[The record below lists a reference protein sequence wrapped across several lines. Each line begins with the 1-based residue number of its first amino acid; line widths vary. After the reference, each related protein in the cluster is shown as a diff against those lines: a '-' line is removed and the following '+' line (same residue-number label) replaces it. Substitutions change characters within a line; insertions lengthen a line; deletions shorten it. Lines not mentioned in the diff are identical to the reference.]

1 MLAFDFARAV
11 PRKRRPEMT
20 IRPKWDTYFM
30 RLAYLAAT
38 RATCDRKHVGA
49 IIASPD
55 HRTVA
60 TGYNGSPIG
69 MPSCDEIGHELVEG
83 HCVRTL
89 HAESNA
95 IDFAGRFAMGCSLY
109 ITVSPCYDCAKRIV
123 GAQINRVVYDQFYAS
138 RYGKSDMV
146 VEFMRGAGVEVVQ
159 YDHPGVTLF
168 KQMLAAMEE
177 KERDV
182 LRNTIVEY
190 GCGVCTST
198 ADAASVKCVP
208 HGSPRRVEP

>member
-1 MLAFDFARAV
+1 
-11 PRKRRPEMT
+11 MT

-69 MPSCDEIGHELVEG
+69 MPSCDEVGHELVEG

-95 IDFAGRFAMGCSLY
+95 IDYAGRFAMGCTLY

-123 GAQINRVVYDQFYAS
+123 GAQINRVVYDQFYPS
-138 RYGKSDMV
+138 RYGKSDAV
-146 VEFMRGAGVEVVQ
+146 SAFLRDANVEVVQ
-159 YDHPGVTLF
+159 LDKPGVVLF
-168 KQMLAAMEE
+168 KQKLVEMEE
-177 KERDV
+177 IEREL
-182 LRNTIVEY
+182 LRNTIVEFDC
-190 GCGVCTST
+190 GCSSSGDVAKLRCVIH
-198 ADAASVKCVP
+198 DA
-208 HGSPRRVEP
+208 PRLRTNDND